1 MAFVT
6 LITDFGTA
14 DGYVGEMKGA
24 ILSLAPDARVVDVAH
39 DVPPG
44 DIEAAAWVLSRI
56 WSRFPRDSVHVV
68 VVDPGVGGSRRA
80 VALRA
85 ADRWFVGP
93 DNGTA
98 ARVLAEASS
107 SEVWHLDPDRCATG
121 PVSATFH
128 GRDLFAPAAGRIA
141 AGEPPEALGDSLPT
155 TSLIGLEIEPP
166 TRSRDCVRGRV
177 AHVDRFG
184 NLITDIP
191 ATWVSPTALTE
202 LGGVELSGV
211 RSSYTSVPSGQM
223 VVVIGSAGTL
233 EISVRDGSAAKR
245 LSVGRGEPVSVRPER
260 D

>member
-1 MAFVT
+1 VAIVT
-6 LITDFGTA
+6 LISDFGTA

-24 ILSLAPDARVVDVAH
+24 ILSLAPNARVVDVAH

-44 DIEAAAWVLSRI
+44 DIAAAAWVLSRI
-56 WSRFPRDSVHVV
+56 WKRFPPGSVHVV

-80 VALRA
+80 VALNA

-98 ARVLAEASS
+98 ARVLAEVGSG
-107 SEVWHLDPDRCATG
+107 EVWQLDPDRCATG
-121 PVSATFH
+121 PISATFH

-141 AGEPPEALGDSLPT
+141 AGEPPGALGDSLPAA
-155 TSLIGLEIEPP
+155 SLVALEIEFP
-166 TRSRDCVRGRV
+166 TRSRDCVRGHV

-191 ATWVSPTALTE
+191 ASWVSPTALTE